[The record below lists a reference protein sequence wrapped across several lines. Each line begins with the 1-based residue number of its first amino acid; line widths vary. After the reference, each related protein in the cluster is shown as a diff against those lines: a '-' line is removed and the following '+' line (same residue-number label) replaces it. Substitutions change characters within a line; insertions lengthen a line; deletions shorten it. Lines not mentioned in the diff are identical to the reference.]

1 MKISSETVEFYIEM
15 VNITLL
21 NQLKNHRNY
30 NKLKPFYFMKKQFV
44 VFVLFMTGLS
54 VFAQTEI
61 DKGMAAIT
69 TEAVK
74 GQLEFLASDWTE
86 GRALG
91 TKGEYIAADYI
102 ASMFQVYGIKPFGD
116 ESVQSVP
123 RRDWMGRNRPKAGK
137 TYFQNFSLIQY
148 EPGEEQSFAVISNAM
163 NSEKAVNFGYK
174 TDFSV
179 RTGAVGQNA
188 KAPVVFV
195 GYGYQNKE
203 KGYDDFKNIN
213 LSGKIAVVLTGFP
226 GHKDTASVAYKKFVP
241 EGRRAM
247 YMIERNKSELL
258 EKAGAVAV
266 IQISPDANPM
276 LAWAQNQV
284 YPVKGQHYEADKPLG
299 SYYNTSMAM
308 PSDSLSSNL
317 PVFTVTTRL
326 ANEIISGAGINFS
339 EFEKNAMEKMTPA
352 SKELPGKMIAFNT
365 TVKSEIVK
373 ARNVVG
379 YIEGE
384 KKDEFIV
391 VGGHYDHLGKYDGYI
406 WNGADDNASG
416 TVGVMTIAKAFMA
429 TGKKPEKSIIF
440 AAWTGEEKGLFGS
453 EYFVE
458 QAQKKKMNIA
468 LNLNYDMIARDVE
481 KDTLKNMADMSYTKA
496 YAGIEEITKKNLA
509 DFKIN
514 LDMSYRAS
522 EKPSGGSDHAP
533 FAAVGIPIFYFMAAM
548 HPDYHQPSDELSKI
562 NWEKMTNIIRIGF
575 LNTWEFAN
583 SNQYLEKK

>member
-1 MKISSETVEFYIEM
+1 MK
-15 VNITLL
+15 
-21 NQLKNHRNY
+21 R
-30 NKLKPFYFMKKQFV
+30 QFV
-44 VFVLFMTGLS
+44 VFVLFLTGFT
-54 VFAQTEI
+54 VFAQTEAE
-61 DKGMAAIT
+61 KGMAAIT
-69 TEAVK
+69 MDAVK

-86 GRALG
+86 GRAVG

-116 ESVQSVP
+116 EAVTTLS
-123 RRDWMGRNRPKAGK
+123 RRDMMSGARPRGGK

-148 EPGEEQSFAVISNAM
+148 EPGDEQTFSVISSGM

-174 TDFSV
+174 TDFNV
-179 RTGAVGQNA
+179 RTGAVGLTA

-195 GYGYQNKE
+195 GYGYSDENGAYNDLAKISL
-203 KGYDDFKNIN
+203 K
-213 LSGKIAVVLTGFP
+213 GKIAVVLQGFP
-226 GHKDTASVAYKKFVP
+226 GHRETESEAYKKFAP
-241 EGRRAM
+241 KERRAM
-247 YMIERNKSELL
+247 YMLERNKLSNL
-258 EKAGAVAV
+258 EKAGAIAV
-266 IQISPDANPM
+266 IQINPASDPM
-276 LAWAQNQV
+276 LSWSQNQI

-299 SYYNTSMAM
+299 SYYNTSMSM
-308 PSDSLSSNL
+308 PADTLASNI
-317 PVFTVTTRL
+317 PSFTVTARL
-326 ANEIISGAGINFS
+326 ANEIISGTGINFA
-339 EFEKNAMEKMTPA
+339 EFEKNAVEKMAPA

-384 KKDEFIV
+384 NKDEFIV
-391 VGGHYDHLGKYDGYI
+391 VGGHYDHLGKYDGFI

-458 QAQKKKMNIA
+458 QAQKKKMNII
-468 LNLNYDMIARDVE
+468 LNLNYDMIARDVDS
-481 KDTLKNMADMSYTKA
+481 DTLKNKADMSYTKA
-496 YAGIEEITKKNLA
+496 YPGIEELTKKNIS

-514 LDMSYRAS
+514 LDVSYRAS